1 MAHLTVKE
9 DALKLRRGSFEGE
22 YNLGDVTERVA
33 KNERKLLKKLLDDIS
48 NKLSAPN
55 RPVSGIIVVPLN
67 GQVVSN
73 SLIDE
78 LKVKLFELHPMI
90 IVDDLMVFEAF
101 IKIIYHEKVI

>member
-22 YNLGDVTERVA
+22 YNMGDVTERVA
-33 KNERKLLKKLLDDIS
+33 KNERKLLKKLLDAIS
-48 NKLSAPN
+48 NKLSGPN
-55 RPVSGIIVVPLN
+55 RPVTGIVIVPLN

-73 SLIDE
+73 NLISE
-78 LKVKLFELHPMI
+78 LKNQLGELHPMI
-90 IVDDLMVFEAF
+90 IVDDLLVFEAF